1 MPDTFDL
8 EIEQITFGSKHHFFG
23 YIGQSRTIP
32 WNESGRYIVALRTD
46 FQDHMPGLGEYA
58 DVILID
64 RENNNSIEVVDRS
77 LGWNPQQGTMF
88 YWNPESPDTQFFFND
103 RDSETQKV
111 FTVLFDISE
120 GKRIREYRYE
130 DTPFGNSGVAQNGEL
145 FLGLNYAR
153 MARLRLVTGYLGAA
167 DWTEGVAHPEDDGIF
182 KANINT
188 GEKELVVSFA
198 QMGDALRDDYPGVE
212 NVPLF
217 INHTLWNRDDDRIYF
232 YVRGHFNNRANRV
245 NVPFTVKPD
254 GSDLTIQKVFIG
266 GHPEWLEGHQILGHN
281 EDDLVVY
288 DTDRQEIVKTL
299 GDRSVFPSPG
309 GDNSFSPDGKWIV
322 NGSGPKKGTV
332 YVMYRLD
339 DGVWVRTE
347 RFDQQ
352 GWVSGELRCDPAPCW
367 NRASDQVVFPSI
379 SGDGTRQMFVITRKE

>member
-88 YWNPESPDTQFFFND
+88 YWNPES
-103 RDSETQKV
+103 
-111 FTVLFDISE
+111 
-120 GKRIREYRYE
+120 
-130 DTPFGNSGVAQNGEL
+130 
-145 FLGLNYAR
+145 
-153 MARLRLVTGYLGAA
+153 
-167 DWTEGVAHPEDDGIF
+167 
-182 KANINT
+182 
-188 GEKELVVSFA
+188 
-198 QMGDALRDDYPGVE
+198 
-212 NVPLF
+212 
-217 INHTLWNRDDDRIYF
+217 
-232 YVRGHFNNRANRV
+232 
-245 NVPFTVKPD
+245 
-254 GSDLTIQKVFIG
+254 
-266 GHPEWLEGHQILGHN
+266 
-281 EDDLVVY
+281 
-288 DTDRQEIVKTL
+288 
-299 GDRSVFPSPG
+299 
-309 GDNSFSPDGKWIV
+309 FSPDGKWIV